1 MKDYSL
7 AALIA
12 FFCGWLVQTAA
23 FALYLHA
30 HSDGFSIGK
39 DLLFGAV
46 AFWLFSLAANAV
58 FIQLPGFYIKKLATR
73 VSTVSFALLSAFYGL
88 TIFALT
94 IGLIAGGSFRQLL
107 PIYAG
112 AVINGFVYGLVF
124 HILWKPAKTNL

>member
-7 AALIA
+7 AALTA
-12 FFCGWLVQTAA
+12 FFCGWLVQTVA

-30 HSDGFSIGK
+30 HADGFSIRK

-46 AFWLFSLAANAV
+46 AFWLFSLAANAI
-58 FIQLPGFYIKKLATR
+58 FIQLPRFYIKKLAIQ
-73 VSTVSFALLSAFYGL
+73 VSSVSFALLSAFYGL

-94 IGLIAGGSFRQLL
+94 IGLMAGGSFKQSL
-107 PIYAG
+107 PVYVG

-124 HILWKPAKTNL
+124 HILWKPAKINL